1 MGPEAGTSSTREQA
15 SMVAP
20 LVKKRTIGWGIVG
33 LGRAADTMI
42 APAVSEDPNG
52 ALVAVVSR
60 DQRRA
65 EAFASKHGAGWAGCS
80 YEAMLLNPL
89 VDIVMITT
97 PNGLHPSQVIQ
108 AAGAGKH
115 VVCDKPLA
123 LTAEAAREAFNACE
137 AGQVRC
143 GLMFESRQMDC
154 FLKARRL
161 IADGAL
167 GRILLIQ
174 ADFSPGKGSHRGWRA
189 DPKQAG
195 MGAVLNLGVHTYDL
209 LRFLLAAEV
218 TQVTALFD
226 HPGPDG
232 LEKQALVLLRF
243 SNGTLAYVNA
253 NEVTPM
259 PINQIVIH
267 GSKGRLE
274 GQGITSPG
282 KDGEM
287 RFVTRDVDWTRSYAG
302 GDCWAKTIAGFS
314 RALLNEEPFSPSAID
329 GLRSA
334 ELTDA
339 IAASATHGVVVDL
352 PS

>member
-1 MGPEAGTSSTREQA
+1 MA
-15 SMVAP
+15 
-20 LVKKRTIGWGIVG
+20 IGWGIVG
-33 LGRAADTMI
+33 PGRAADTMI
-42 APAVSEDPNG
+42 APAITDDPNS

-65 EAFASKHGAGWAGCS
+65 EAFASKHGADWAGCS
-80 YEAMLLNPL
+80 YEAMLSHPL

-97 PNGLHPSQVIQ
+97 PNGLHSSQVIQ
-108 AAGAGKH
+108 AASAGKH

-123 LTAEAAREAFNACE
+123 LTAEAAREAVTACE
-137 AGQVRC
+137 TSQVRC

-154 FLKARRL
+154 FIEARRL
-161 IADGAL
+161 IAGGDL
-167 GRILLIQ
+167 GEVLLVQ

-189 DPKQAG
+189 DPKLAG
-195 MGAVLNLGVHTYDL
+195 MGAVFNLGVHTYDL
-209 LRFLLAAEV
+209 LRFILGAEV
-218 TQVTALFD
+218 TQVTSFFGR
-226 HPGPDG
+226 PGPDG
-232 LEKQALVLLRF
+232 LEVQALVLMRF

-267 GSKGRLE
+267 GTKGRLE
-274 GQGITSPG
+274 GRGITSPG
-282 KDGEM
+282 TDGEM
-287 RFVTRDVDWTRSYAG
+287 RLVTSGVEWNRRYAG

-314 RALLNEEPFSPSAID
+314 QALLRGEPFSPSAVD

-339 IAASATHGVVVDL
+339 IAASATQGVAVDL
-352 PS
+352 PSFPTHGE